1 MNNMKEQQDPSE
13 IIRIKL
19 NELPEKDS
27 YGNYNRF
34 GNQFIT
40 WLFGGV
46 VETANDHNIQR
57 LGKNLRRGAEKSF
70 GDYIGQKIADEISK
84 IFKS

>member
-1 MNNMKEQQDPSE
+1 MKKQQDPSE
-13 IIRIKL
+13 IIRTKL
-19 NELPEKDS
+19 NELPEKDP
-27 YGNYNRF
+27 YGNYDKF

-40 WLFGGV
+40 WLFGGI
-46 VETANDHNIQR
+46 VETANDPNVQK

-84 IFKS
+84 SFKN

>member
-1 MNNMKEQQDPSE
+1 MNKQQDPSE
-13 IIRIKL
+13 IIRAKL
-19 NELPEKDS
+19 NELPEKDPYGS
-27 YGNYNRF
+27 YDKF

-40 WLFGGV
+40 WIFGGIA
-46 VETANDHNIQR
+46 ESTNDLDVQK

-84 IFKS
+84 GFKN

>member
-1 MNNMKEQQDPSE
+1 MKKQQDPSE
-13 IIRIKL
+13 VIRAKL
-19 NELPEKDS
+19 NELPEKDPF
-27 YGNYNRF
+27 GNYNRF

-46 VETANDHNIQR
+46 VESANDPDVQR

-84 IFKS
+84 LIKD

>member
-1 MNNMKEQQDPSE
+1 MKKQQDPSE
-13 IIRIKL
+13 IIRARL
-19 NELPEKDS
+19 NELPEKDP
-27 YGNYNRF
+27 YGNYDRF

-40 WLFGGV
+40 WLFGGII
-46 VETANDHNIQR
+46 ETSNDNSVQK

-84 IFKS
+84 NFKN